1 MSCPGAK
8 IGPVSR
14 DIPKL
19 PPPSD
24 VSLHPKLL
32 VGELAAQVGGRQAAL
47 WCAEL
52 LEGANPHDYEG
63 MLWYLGAQATP
74 GVLSGQWEL
83 YWVRTWGARGLRYV
97 WVPDCA
103 SAIVSGLGDEH
114 WRPAEMCLKVA
125 VLRDIGEAGPG
136 AVRWLD
142 HELPRVRAAAC
153 RTLGAVGD
161 TEHVVAV
168 QDCLDDP
175 HPDVRRAAA
184 RALAVM
190 ATRLDV
196 DLDPADYD

>member
-1 MSCPGAK
+1 MSP
-8 IGPVSR
+8 

-19 PPPSD
+19 APPSD

-32 VGELAAQVGGRQAAL
+32 VAELEAKVGNRQAAL

-52 LEGANPHDYEG
+52 LEGADPHEYEG

-97 WVPDCA
+97 WVDDCA
-103 SAIVSGLGDEH
+103 SAIVAGLSDEH

-136 AVRWLD
+136 AVAWTA

-161 TEHVVAV
+161 TEHVAV
-168 QDCLDDP
+168 VEACLDDP
-175 HPDVRRAAA
+175 HPEVRRAAA
-184 RALAVM
+184 RALGAI
-190 ATRLDV
+190 ARRLDV
-196 DLDPADYD
+196 DIDPADYD